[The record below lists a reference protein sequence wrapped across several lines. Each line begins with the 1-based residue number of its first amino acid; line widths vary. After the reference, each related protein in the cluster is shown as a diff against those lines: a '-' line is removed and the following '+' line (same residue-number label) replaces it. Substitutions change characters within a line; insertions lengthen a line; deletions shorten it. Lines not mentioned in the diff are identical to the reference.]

1 MIRLSDPRP
10 AGDLNSLKQRNRL
23 AILDALR
30 RSPNMT
36 RTELAKKTGLT
47 KVTVGSAVM
56 PLLESGW
63 LEEGSL
69 QRRRG
74 GRPGREL
81 FLGEHHHLLLGA
93 EVGVHE
99 LRVLACTLSGTP
111 LAQRCMPLSRATPE
125 ETARQLAHEITTL
138 LESDTLDARQLLGVG
153 VALPGPVMPGEPLL
167 GLAPNLGWHQ
177 VRFLDLL
184 TRHLPVLPG
193 LKLMDNESSLA
204 AFGELYFAT
213 HNAPESLLFVS
224 ADTGIGSGL
233 VENGAPPRI
242 IRGIHGLAGEI
253 GHTLLDPDGT
263 LCHCGNH
270 GCAETLVSGWRLRQQ
285 LGIGDDDDLTV
296 AVAALP
302 AARTAPVL
310 ARAGRALGMLLHN
323 LHHTLNPA
331 EIVIGGTL
339 TTLGPAFM
347 DPALDRFASTQRRL
361 LPEATLIT
369 PRVLTQGH
377 LTPARG
383 AAALVMAS
391 ALAALDDPL

>member
-1 MIRLSDPRP
+1 MTRLPDPRP

-36 RTELAKKTGLT
+36 RTELARLTGLT

-81 FLGEHHHLLLGA
+81 FLGEHRHLLLGA

-99 LRVLACTLSGTP
+99 LRVLACTLSGAT
-111 LAQRCMPLSRATPE
+111 LAQRCIPLSKTTPE
-125 ETARQLAHEITTL
+125 EAARQLAQEITTL
-138 LESDTLDARQLLGVG
+138 LESEALGERRLLGVG
-153 VALPGPVMPGEPLL
+153 VALPGPVMPNEPLL

-184 TRHLPVLPG
+184 TRYLPALPG

-213 HNAPESLLFVS
+213 HDAPESLLFVS

-253 GHTLLDPDGT
+253 GHTLLDPEGT

-285 LGIGDDDDLTV
+285 LGINDDDDLTT

-302 AARTAPVL
+302 EAQTAPVL
-310 ARAGRALGMLLHN
+310 ERAGRALGMLLHN

-339 TTLGPAFM
+339 TALGPTFM
-347 DPALDRFASTQRRL
+347 EPALARFASTQRRL
-361 LPEATLIT
+361 LPEATLVT

-377 LTPARG
+377 LMPARG

-391 ALAALDDPL
+391 ALAVLEEPL